1 MPLIRSGA
9 VSNRTRISAEKV
21 SLSAFCMAARCSA
34 GRSNVL
40 RTTAGSEAVLRA
52 CAEAFFRL
60 AVHLSQAAR
69 EHLAQ
74 AFFQTRRGQ
83 IRQRLSRDGKY
94 FLLRP
99 AADGL
104 M

>member
-1 MPLIRSGA
+1 M
-9 VSNRTRISAEKV
+9 
-21 SLSAFCMAARCSA
+21 
-34 GRSNVL
+34 L
-40 RTTAGSEAVLRA
+40 RTTAGLGGCLEGR
-52 CAEAFFRL
+52 AEAFFRL
-60 AVHLSQAAR
+60 AVHLSQAAS

-74 AFFQTRRGQ
+74 AFFQTRRGE

-104 M
+104 MQVLFFGFSTLPAVLTLKASAAFRASSRSR